1 MTKPINPN
9 ITIPAN
15 FAQNGQKTDFAEEK
29 ILNGFNP
36 LEPDILSGDNLNKF
50 IDDTYKGLNYSMDGV
65 SDLYKGAVLYN
76 SDEEYSRN
84 SIVFHVDT
92 NSKTH
97 LFRSITDNNLG
108 NSLSNAIYWE
118 EIMIDTSNLVSKSG
132 DTMTGILKV
141 QTPQASS
148 DTNEAAT
155 TEWVNDK
162 EYTTL
167 TTYENGLSGYVI
179 FTNGFCIQWGA
190 VHGTTSVQGDKTITF
205 AKTFNNTNFNFIF
218 SYTNNNGS
226 LSMNDCGY
234 EVHTSRT
241 TNSVVL
247 HSTTNV
253 HGYSWRACG
262 FLASGQY

>member
-1 MTKPINPN
+1 MDKPTKPTDLMPRQFGGVKNN
-9 ITIPAN
+9 FSASLQYSGYEDGVPAIY
-15 FAQNGQKTDFAEEK
+15 G
-29 ILNGFNP
+29 
-36 LEPDILSGDNLNKF
+36 GDNLNYQLDSTGKELDYCEKIVDF
-50 IDDTYKGLNYSMDGV
+50 INNIPIGKTITVDANNKLVYSNYTDGA
-65 SDLYKGAVLYN
+65 D
-76 SDEEYSRN
+76 
-84 SIVFHVDT
+84 VD
-92 NSKTH
+92 
-97 LFRSITDNNLG
+97 
-108 NSLSNAIYWE
+108 LSNLSSTGQAKL
-118 EIMIDTSNLVSKSG
+118 DNKVSKSG

-148 DTNEAAT
+148 DNNEVAT

-162 EYTTL
+162 GYTTL

-179 FTNGFCIQWGA
+179 FINGYCIQWGA

-205 AKTFNNTNFNFIF
+205 AKTFKNTNFNFIF

-247 HSTTNV
+247 HSTTNI
-253 HGYSWRACG
+253 HGYSWKACG